1 MPRTKTTILGT
12 DRLGEER
19 VVKTT
24 EDAEQDG
31 EDEGLSC
38 IDLTRRTAPPMA
50 VEGAKQRAAERA
62 AAGAAARAVARQLGG
77 GEDGRRGAKQ
87 PSQEQGSCGAP
98 GCEYADFHLEP
109 CSNLGADNGGERKRR
124 RSSSGKGMAAKA
136 AKAAKV
142 KEVKAAKAAT
152 KATAKLLQEQEDAK
166 AAAEKQS
173 GRRATRVS
181 RGGSAAAAGAKEKEK
196 EASDDEEAEQL
207 WAHCDACGKWRRLP
221 ESMRDSDELDEA
233 WTCAMHPDPA
243 LRGCE
248 VSEEA
253 LEEDEVESQMELPE
267 QGSCGTPGCDFADF
281 HLGPCSHLI
290 VSGGRRNRGR
300 R

>member
-19 VVKTT
+19 AVKTT

-62 AAGAAARAVARQLGG
+62 AARAAARAVARQLGG

-98 GCEYADFHLEP
+98 GCKYADFHLGP

-152 KATAKLLQEQEDAK
+152 KATAKLLQEQEEAK
-166 AAAEKQS
+166 AAALVHRVYWYGVYEGCELCEVVPTNALQ
-173 GRRATRVS
+173 TRGPWCAPSLLTSDTRTS
-181 RGGSAAAAGAKEKEK
+181 REGCNPSAWEQNAAAHQRGQYRGTKSRYTCLKVVHCP
-196 EASDDEEAEQL
+196 SDSAD
-207 WAHCDACGKWRRLP
+207 HG
-221 ESMRDSDELDEA
+221 
-233 WTCAMHPDPA
+233 A
-243 LRGCE
+243 LRHSCS
-248 VSEEA
+248 VTCSA
-253 LEEDEVESQMELPE
+253 Y
-267 QGSCGTPGCDFADF
+267 CGT
-281 HLGPCSHLI
+281 LI
-290 VSGGRRNRGR
+290 PTA
-300 R
+300 